1 MNGAK
6 PMRPARTGGARRRW
20 AGAVLALVTAA
31 AVAGLGTGP
40 ASADVPKNDTA
51 NGMTNGVKNN
61 AAHDM
66 KNDAADGRANGTAH
80 GTANAPGA
88 KAPAAAPDPASD
100 ARLERFIKKA
110 PKWRRCGLF
119 RCATLTVPVDYADP
133 GNGRTFTLPLLKAPA
148 SKPDQ
153 RIGTLVAAAG
163 GPGQSGTWMVRTFHE
178 SWPAPLRERFDVVA
192 FDPRGV
198 GGSKPAIDCGLR
210 AGDKPVGKPRADL
223 PLVGEVAPYYRLVAQ
238 ACARGTGKDVLPHV
252 GTANVVTDLE
262 LLRAALRQDTISFLG
277 YSYGTNIGQRY
288 ADRFPR
294 RVRAMVLDGI
304 DTAHLDWETD
314 SLHGARAHTAALHSF
329 ARACARDPRMACP
342 ATSAKGV
349 LAAIDKVIARA
360 RTRPLRGGRY
370 DLDADTVRAVIG
382 GTLINPSSW
391 RELSTAL
398 GAAADGDGTPLAD
411 LRVQLS
417 APSVSLPV
425 DEVTSVVN
433 CLDRPHSRD
442 LRDYERLAAQIRRVD
457 RLFEGTNLT
466 CAFLPSPAVAP
477 TPARA
482 RGAGPIVLVSHTRDA
497 RTPYRWAR
505 EVARNMPSAVLLTY
519 DADGHTVYATG
530 ASSCV
535 DDTVT
540 RYLVDL
546 TPPRNGARCAP

>member
-1 MNGAK
+1 MNGEK
-6 PMRPARTGGARRRW
+6 PMRMVRSGGAPRRW
-20 AGAVLALVTAA
+20 TGIVAALAA
-31 AVAGLGTGP
+31 AAAMAGLGAGP
-40 ASADVPKNDTA
+40 ASADVPNTA
-51 NGMTNGVKNN
+51 
-61 AAHDM
+61 
-66 KNDAADGRANGTAH
+66 ANTSGARTLA
-80 GTANAPGA
+80 TAPG
-88 KAPAAAPDPASD
+88 PASD

-119 RCATLTVPVDYADP
+119 RCATFTVPVDYADP
-133 GNGRTFTLPLLKAPA
+133 DNGKTFTLPLIKAPA

-178 SWPAPLRERFDVVA
+178 TWPAQIRERFDVVS

-198 GGSKPAIDCGLR
+198 GGSKPAIDCSLR
-210 AGDKPVGKPRADL
+210 AGDKPIGKPRADL
-223 PLVGEVAPYYRLVAQ
+223 PLVGEVAPYYRLIVQ

-304 DTAHLDWETD
+304 DTAHLGWDTD
-314 SLHGARAHTAALHSF
+314 SVHSARARTAALHAF

-342 ATSAKGV
+342 AGSAKGV
-349 LAAIDKVIARA
+349 LTAIDKVIARA
-360 RTRPLRGGRY
+360 KAKPLRAGRY

-382 GTLINPSSW
+382 GTLIDPSSW
-391 RELSTAL
+391 RGLSTAL

-417 APSVSLPV
+417 TPSVSLPV

-433 CLDRPHSRD
+433 CLDRPHSRN
-442 LRDYERLAAQIRRVD
+442 LRDYERLAGQIRRID
-457 RLFEGTNLT
+457 RLSDGTNLT

-482 RGAGPIVLVSHTRDA
+482 RGAGPIVLISHTRDA

-505 EVARNMPSAVLLTY
+505 EVAGNMPSAVLLTY

-530 ASSCV
+530 LSSCV

-546 TPPRNGARCAP
+546 TPPRNGARCTR

>member
-1 MNGAK
+1 MTLATV
-6 PMRPARTGGARRRW
+6 A
-20 AGAVLALVTAA
+20 ALVS
-31 AVAGLGTGP
+31 LGAGP
-40 ASADVPKNDTA
+40 ASAGA
-51 NGMTNGVKNN
+51 RNGATNTSGT
-61 AAHDM
+61 
-66 KNDAADGRANGTAH
+66 RAL
-80 GTANAPGA
+80 
-88 KAPAAAPDPASD
+88 AAAPGLTSDATSGPTSGVTSGVTSGPTSGVTSGPTSGPTSGVTSGVKALAAPPGPAAD

-119 RCATLTVPVDYADP
+119 RCATLTVPVDYAHPD
-133 GNGRTFTLPLLKAPA
+133 NGRTFTLPLIKAPA

-178 SWPAPLRERFDVVA
+178 GWPAQIRERFDVVG

-210 AGDKPVGKPRADL
+210 AGDKPIGKPRADL
-223 PLVGEVAPYYRLVAQ
+223 PLVGEVAPYYRLIVQ

-262 LLRAALRQDTISFLG
+262 LLRAALRQDKINFLG

-288 ADRFPR
+288 ADRFPH

-304 DTAHLDWETD
+304 DTAHLDWATD
-314 SLHGARAHTAALHSF
+314 SLHGASAHAAALRSF

-349 LAAIDKVIARA
+349 LTAIDKVIARA
-360 RTRPLRGGRY
+360 RTKPLRGGRY

-382 GTLINPSSW
+382 GTLIDPSSW
-391 RELSTAL
+391 RALSTAL

-411 LRVQLS
+411 LRVQLA

-433 CLDRPHSRD
+433 CLDRPHSRN
-442 LRDYERLAAQIRRVD
+442 LRDYERLAGQIRRVD
-457 RLFEGTNLT
+457 RLSEGTNLT

-482 RGAGPIVLVSHTRDA
+482 RGAGPIVLISHTRDA

-505 EVARNMPSAVLLTY
+505 EVAGNMPSAVLLTY

-530 ASSCV
+530 LSSCV

-546 TPPRNGARCAP
+546 TPPRKGARCGP

>member
-1 MNGAK
+1 MNGEK
-6 PMRPARTGGARRRW
+6 PMGTARTGGARRRW
-20 AGAVLALVTAA
+20 AGAVVALATAA
-31 AVAGLGTGP
+31 AATAGLGAGP
-40 ASADVPKNDTA
+40 AFADIPNGAA
-51 NGMTNGVKNN
+51 NTS
-61 AAHDM
+61 
-66 KNDAADGRANGTAH
+66 
-80 GTANAPGA
+80 GA
-88 KAPAAAPDPASD
+88 RTLAAAPGSASGALSGPPSGALSGATAPGPASD
-100 ARLERFIKKA
+100 ARLERFIRKA

-133 GNGRTFTLPLLKAPA
+133 GNGRTFTLPLIKAPA
-148 SKPDQ
+148 SRPDQ

-178 SWPAPLRERFDVVA
+178 TWPAQIRERFDVVG

-198 GGSKPAIDCGLR
+198 GGSRPAIDCSLR
-210 AGDKPVGKPRADL
+210 AGDKPIGKPRADL
-223 PLVGEVAPYYRLVAQ
+223 PLVGEVAPYYRLVVQ

-304 DTAHLDWETD
+304 DTAHLNWDTD

-342 ATSAKGV
+342 AGSAKGV

-360 RTRPLRGGRY
+360 KATPLRGGRY

-382 GTLINPSSW
+382 GTLIDPSSW

-398 GAAADGDGTPLAD
+398 GAAADGDGAPLAD
-411 LRVQLS
+411 LRVRLG

-425 DEVTSVVN
+425 DEVTSVVS

-442 LRDYERLAAQIRRVD
+442 LRDYERLAGQIRRID
-457 RLFEGTNLT
+457 RLSDGTNLT

-482 RGAGPIVLVSHTRDA
+482 RGAGPIVLISHTRDA

-505 EVARNMPSAVLLTY
+505 EVAGNMPSAVLLTY

-530 ASSCV
+530 VSSCV

-546 TPPRNGARCAP
+546 TPPRNGARCTR